1 MLQKQSGLG
10 YRSDLPEMHKLHRRT
25 NIREAVPWFLI
36 FADIL
41 DFIKQELASL
51 FNSFSR
57 GGLAHALLPHPIHQI
72 SSFSLHS
79 GLPPEEISQKLQ
91 PSLSTAFAPSY

>member
-10 YRSDLPEMHKLHRRT
+10 CRCNWEGSVIGVTYRKCTSCTAGPTFEKQ
-25 NIREAVPWFLI
+25 
-36 FADIL
+36 